1 MKRIS
6 ATFVILGLVVLSA
19 PSFYISAA
27 NEEPVKCAMLNFK
40 NAYKRAAAV
49 FVGKVVSVK
58 KEGDIKITK
67 FKVSKFWKGVNTKYV
82 VVRVFESRR
91 FQSPYRDGRSYLVFA
106 KKREK
111 GGLWDGRCS
120 RSRDVEGFSPS
131 LKKDLKALGEG
142 KTCISLVERS
152 KNPAK

>member
-1 MKRIS
+1 MKRIC
-6 ATFVILGLVVLSA
+6 ATLVILGFVVLSA
-19 PSFYISAA
+19 PNFYSSAT
-27 NEEPVKCAMLNFK
+27 NESLVKCAMPNFK
-40 NAYKRAAAV
+40 NAYKRAGAV
-49 FVGKVVSVK
+49 FVGKVVSIK

-67 FKVSKFWKGVNTKYV
+67 FKVSKFWKGVNKKYV

-91 FQSPYRDGRSYLVFA
+91 VQSPYRDGRSYLVFA

-111 GGLWDGRCS
+111 GGFWDGRCS

-142 KTCISLVERS
+142 KTCISLVEQS
-152 KNPAK
+152 EKAVK